1 MAASPSFQ
9 SSFFFFFPFSLS
21 FFFFSYCA
29 KLNAVLT
36 TVLNKINERLG
47 LPCDSKVAQPHS
59 SEAISRV
66 QYLAKL
72 TYSFETALN

>member
-1 MAASPSFQ
+1 MAASPSSQFL
-9 SSFFFFFPFSLS
+9 FFFFFLPS
-21 FFFFSYCA
+21 FSYCA

-36 TVLNKINERLG
+36 TVLNTINERLG
-47 LPCDSKVAQPHS
+47 LPRDSKVAQPHS
-59 SEAISRV
+59 FEAISRV

>member
-1 MAASPSFQ
+1 MAASPSSQFL
-9 SSFFFFFPFSLS
+9 FFFFLPS
-21 FFFFSYCA
+21 FSYCA

-36 TVLNKINERLG
+36 TVLNTINERLG
-47 LPCDSKVAQPHS
+47 LPRDSKVAQPHS
-59 SEAISRV
+59 FEAISRV

>member
-1 MAASPSFQ
+1 MAASPSSQFL
-9 SSFFFFFPFSLS
+9 FFFFLPS
-21 FFFFSYCA
+21 FSYCA

-36 TVLNKINERLG
+36 TVLNTINERLG
-47 LPCDSKVAQPHS
+47 LPCDSEVAQPHS
-59 SEAISRV
+59 FEAISRV